1 MSAPSSANNIRV
13 IQASELPETLDEIV
27 SKGPAFEFF
36 QWAHPDAPTSEKIDI
51 YRLDVIHH
59 YTDPDIERVLDLTI
73 QITNKETG
81 EAVDL
86 SLTRR
91 ENDRFLGF
99 CDGKIQNIGHLPTF
113 FDAEADLPRSPPP
126 VRAFASIHEKL
137 RSRLEERSQGI
148 KTSFDDDEPDT
159 GFKL

>member
-1 MSAPSSANNIRV
+1 MSEPSSPNIKV
-13 IQASELPETLDEIV
+13 IQASQLPETLDALV
-27 SKGPAFEFF
+27 SKGPSFEFF
-36 QWAHPDAPTSEKIDI
+36 QWGHPDAPAGEKIDI
-51 YRLDVIHH
+51 YRMDVIYH
-59 YTDPDIERVLDLTI
+59 YTDPDIERIPNLSV

-91 ENDRFLGF
+91 ENDRFVGF
-99 CDGKIQNIGHLPTF
+99 FDGRILDIGHLPTF

-126 VRAFASIHEKL
+126 ARTFANIHNKL
-137 RSRLEERSQGI
+137 RARLNERAQGI
-148 KTSFDDDEPDT
+148 KTSFDDDDPET